1 MSRFYDALQHASRSQ
16 HIGDVLAK
24 PESATTPSTV
34 AADVV
39 AEVSPSSVRGELNAA
54 VTTVVEPN
62 ADPWQISHEEER
74 YSRRRGVRS
83 NPIATTTNI
92 FLDRAARLIPNA
104 ADTAIV
110 EHYRRLR
117 TKVVQQHE
125 MKPFRTVVVT
135 SASPREGKTV
145 TTLNLA
151 FSFAMLPS
159 FRVVVI
165 DGDLRRASLGKWL
178 GITDRPGL
186 SNLIDGTATLEDVV
200 YKSEELPIHFIGS
213 GTSTTPA
220 GELLHSPQITNH
232 FRAMAEQFDLVLID
246 SPPANL
252 VTDAHLLAS
261 GCDAVLLVARA
272 FSTTQ
277 KQLER
282 LVQDLQTFRILGV
295 VLNGSSKAHLYR
307 RYGGYY

>member
-1 MSRFYDALQHASRSQ
+1 MSRFYDALKHASRSQ
-16 HIGDVLAK
+16 DFDDTLAA
-24 PESATTPSTV
+24 PNTASTANSV
-34 AADVV
+34 AADV
-39 AEVSPSSVRGELNAA
+39 SPDSVLGELNAA
-54 VTTVVEPN
+54 PTVVGPN
-62 ADPWQISHEEER
+62 VDPWQISHEEER

-83 NPIATTTNI
+83 SPIATITNTL
-92 FLDRAARLIPNA
+92 LDRAARLIPNA
-104 ADTAIV
+104 ADPAIV

-117 TKVVQQHE
+117 TKIVQQHD

-145 TTLNLA
+145 TTLNVA

-159 FRVVVI
+159 FRVVVV
-165 DGDLRRASLGKWL
+165 DGDLRRGSLGKWL
-178 GITDRPGL
+178 GISDRPGL
-186 SNLIDGTATLEDVV
+186 SNLIDGTATLADVV
-200 YKSEELPIHFIGS
+200 YKSDELPIHFVGS
-213 GTSTTPA
+213 GTSSTPA

-232 FRAMAEQFDLVLID
+232 FRVMAEQFDLVLID

-272 FSTTQ
+272 FSTTR

-282 LVQDLQTFRILGV
+282 LVQDLHSFRLLGV
-295 VLNGSSKAHLYR
+295 VLNGSSKAQLYR